1 MHCTSAFFELY
12 TKQKIKCFMFPEKN
26 GGSEKC
32 WISLLRKQWKSIVQN
47 KFSNVCISCTSSLCI
62 FFTFNICMFCL
73 SCRLSC
79 NFDNSIVILVAS
91 DIPVVPISNTLML
104 CQEVAESPKCCGIS
118 HSQLRSFRNLRA
130 VWRQQSL

>member
-1 MHCTSAFFELY
+1 
-12 TKQKIKCFMFPEKN
+12 MFPEKN

-91 DIPVVPISNTLML
+91 DIPVVHISNTLMFVRKLLNLLNAVGSLILSCDHFAISVPCEGSSL
-104 CQEVAESPKCCGIS
+104 CNFVIFTRWLMDAI
-118 HSQLRSFRNLRA
+118 H
-130 VWRQQSL
+130 